1 MFCMKCGS
9 KIPDESVF
17 CPFCGADLKAMAA
30 TAAPEQNV
38 VPEQNVSRPSRK
50 LKVFSIVGMALT
62 LSALGGVAFLIFAF
76 VIFNVGGAALK
87 LDFYQI
93 LAPWFIWV
101 SVILL
106 IDAIPGL
113 IFSIKAKKR
122 WVIVLGILNLVLITA
137 IICGAIGMLFSLF
150 RTVVNYSR

>member
-30 TAAPEQNV
+30 TAA
-38 VPEQNVSRPSRK
+38 PEQNVSRPSRK

-76 VIFNVGGAALK
+76 VFLNVGGAAFK